1 MQINSKTSFD
11 DANPSRDHRERTA
24 GAANDAVSTTP
35 GTKTERP
42 VAGGATP
49 VSRPEQEATR
59 DSTADGQKVP
69 ETLDNVRDL
78 NTRRRA
84 EQALSQVLDL
94 PNDTRVAIDVE
105 DDVVRFQL
113 RDIESGRVIREI
125 PADESQ
131 TLLDKLRDFSGALID
146 KSL

>member
-1 MQINSKTSFD
+1 MSVF
-11 DANPSRDHRERTA
+11 
-24 GAANDAVSTTP
+24 G
-35 GTKTERP
+35 
-42 VAGGATP
+42 
-49 VSRPEQEATR
+49 EQF
-59 DSTADGQKVP
+59 S
-69 ETLDNVRDL
+69 
-78 NTRRRA
+78 A